1 MGEIDLSK
9 AKPDGAAEI
18 VKHFSDDVDAL
29 QESPEAIAS
38 ELCALRERMRV
49 DEAREKRLVAFF
61 KSKKDRGA
69 AMYGDVMVDV
79 KEEKGRLTVDWKGYI
94 KSEIREEAVSEAER
108 AYGKQGDPIIKIS
121 VRRVSQGPQSKT
133 DSEGY

>member
-38 ELCALRERMRV
+38 ELCALRERMKA

-79 KEEKGRLTVDWKGYI
+79 KEEKGRLTVDWKAYI
-94 KSEIREEAVSEAER
+94 KAVIGEEAVSEAER
-108 AYGKQGDPIIKIS
+108 AYGKLGDPIIKVS
-121 VRRVSQGPQSKT
+121 VRRASQGPQIKKE
-133 DSEGY
+133 DSGY

>member
-9 AKPDGAAEI
+9 ARPDGAAEI

-38 ELCALRERMRV
+38 ELCALRERIRV

-69 AMYGDVMVDV
+69 AMYGAVMVDV
-79 KEEKGRLTVDWKGYI
+79 REEKGRLTVDWKGYI
-94 KSEIREEAVSEAER
+94 KSEIGEEAVGEAER
-108 AYGKQGDPIIKIS
+108 AYGRQGEPVIKVS
-121 VRRVSQGPQSKT
+121 VKKVQRT
-133 DSEGY
+133 

>member
-38 ELCALRERMRV
+38 ELCALRERMKV
-49 DEAREKRLVAFF
+49 DEAREKKLVAFF

-79 KEEKGRLTVDWKGYI
+79 KEEKGRLTVDWKGYVKAQSGDEGI
-94 KSEIREEAVSEAER
+94 ADAER
-108 AYGKQGDPIIKIS
+108 AYGRQGEPVIKVS
-121 VRRVSQGPQSKT
+121 VKKVQRT
-133 DSEGY
+133 

>member
-38 ELCALRERMRV
+38 ELCALRERMKV
-49 DEAREKRLVAFF
+49 DEAREKKLVSFF

-69 AMYGDVMVDV
+69 AMYGDVMADV
-79 KEEKGRLTVDWKGYI
+79 KEEKGRLTVDWKAYI
-94 KSEIREEAVSEAER
+94 KAVIGEEAINDAER
-108 AYGKQGDPIIKIS
+108 AYGRQGEPVIKVS
-121 VRRVSQGPQSKT
+121 VKKVQRT
-133 DSEGY
+133 